1 MTTRKKTTSQPS
13 PAKSA
18 PANKGTGGL
27 NIEQAIYDIA
37 SATSKFPDPDD
48 MLRKAG
54 MTRALLRP
62 LESDE
67 EVSQCLETRREALVS
82 TPWRLEPQEDPNHEW
97 LHAEIERVIETLIRS
112 CFNAVPYGYSVSEA
126 VYEQKEDGKF
136 GIKFISEKPF
146 EWFEPK
152 ADGSLIYRS
161 SKGDVICDPRK
172 YLVTVR
178 SPTYR
183 QPYGEAL
190 FTRLYWTVFFK
201 IHGRKFWAK
210 FLERFGEPLLIGQV
224 ADQEK
229 FVSDVVS
236 LGLAAGLPV
245 QPGDQVSHIAVS
257 QAGEFDR
264 FDSNLVTTIQ
274 KVVLGQTLTSQMSS
288 SGGSFAAAQV
298 HNQVR
303 MDKRNS
309 DIRLTKGTVQKLIN
323 TLLEL
328 NGLPLGMKFVMA
340 DDTGIEMDRATRD
353 ALLVEKG
360 VIKLTKS
367 YILDRYDFR
376 DDDIIVV
383 DSDAAVDTPVDTPPE
398 PKKTNAKMAATG
410 ATPRFTSN
418 QMVIEDAVSEAMRN
432 AQQPISN
439 DVLQSAIFAA
449 TSPEDLE
456 ERLAILLRDIDIDS
470 FREVYE
476 RAIFAADLIGYAH
489 AQVEQK

>member
-13 PAKSA
+13 PAKGA

-27 NIEQAIYDIA
+27 NIEQAVYDIA
-37 SATSKFPDPDD
+37 SATAKFPDPDE

-67 EVSQCLETRREALVS
+67 EVSQCLETRREALVN
-82 TPWRLEPQEDPNHEW
+82 TPWRIEPQEDPNHDW
-97 LHAEIERVIETLIRS
+97 VHAEIDRVIDTLVRS
-112 CFNAVPYGYSVSEA
+112 CFNAVPYGYSVSEV
-126 VYEQKEDGKF
+126 VYEPKEDGKF
-136 GIKFISEKPF
+136 GIKFLSEKPF

-161 SKGDVICDPRK
+161 SKGDIICDPRK

-190 FTRLYWTVFFK
+190 FTRIYWTVFFK

-229 FVSDVVS
+229 FVSDVLS

-245 QPGDQVSHIAVS
+245 QPGDNVSHIAVS

-264 FDSNLVTTIQ
+264 FDANLVTTIQ
-274 KVVLGQTLTSQMSS
+274 KVILGQTLTSQMSAA
-288 SGGSFAAAQV
+288 GGSFAAAQV

-309 DIRLTKGTVQKLIN
+309 DIRLVKNAVQKLIN

-328 NGLPLGMKFVMA
+328 NNLPIGMKFVMA

-360 VIKLTKS
+360 VIKLTKN
-367 YILDRYDFR
+367 YILDRYDYR
-376 DDDIIVV
+376 EEDIIVV
-383 DSDAAVDTPVDTPPE
+383 DSEEPVDAPQDATPA
-398 PKKTNAKMAATG
+398 PKKEKVKMSATKD
-410 ATPRFTSN
+410 APKFTAN
-418 QMVIEDAVSEAMRN
+418 QMVIEDAVSEAMQN
-432 AQQPISN
+432 ARQPIPN
-439 DVLQSAIFAA
+439 DVLQAAIFAA

-456 ERLAILLRDIDIDS
+456 ERLAILLRDIDLDD
-470 FREVYE
+470 FREIHE

-489 AQVEQK
+489 ASTGAR